1 MHEALTTEQRIKEAA
16 RKVFIRK
23 GLAGAR
29 MQEIADEANINKAML
44 HYYYRNKEQLF
55 KNIFEEVV
63 GEFGPKIMGVLGSD
77 LPLKEKIS
85 AFVTQYLGMLNAN
98 PFIPL
103 FLFSELRNQPEEVI
117 EKVGIRSS
125 GMLDQLDK
133 QLKRE
138 AKAGRIKPVS
148 TAQFIVNLISL
159 SVFPFLAQPLVQG
172 IFAMDEKQFN
182 QFIEERK
189 TVIPE
194 FIMSAITIKKEVT

>member
-1 MHEALTTEQRIKEAA
+1 MRDTLTTEQRIKEAA

-44 HYYYRNKEQLF
+44 HYYYRSKEQLF

-63 GEFGPKIMGVLGSD
+63 GEFGPKIMGILGKD

-148 TAQFIVNLISL
+148 TTQFIVNLISL
-159 SVFPFLAQPLVQG
+159 SVFPFFGP
-172 IFAMDEKQFN
+172 
-182 QFIEERK
+182 
-189 TVIPE
+189 TP
-194 FIMSAITIKKEVT
+194 SAGNFCYG